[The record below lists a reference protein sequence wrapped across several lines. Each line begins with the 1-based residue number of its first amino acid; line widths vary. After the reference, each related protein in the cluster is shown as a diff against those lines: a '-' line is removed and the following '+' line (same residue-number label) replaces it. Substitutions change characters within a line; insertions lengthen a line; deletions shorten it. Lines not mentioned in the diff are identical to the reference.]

1 MYTNGYVHHP
11 SLLEQEDIS
20 FFVVVDDDSFFIEM
34 GLLGCSYR
42 TRTCTTVLR
51 YTACHYSIQLRIL
64 RFVVLRITHTTLSK
78 STV

>member
-1 MYTNGYVHHP
+1 
-11 SLLEQEDIS
+11 
-20 FFVVVDDDSFFIEM
+20 VVVDDDSFFIEM

-51 YTACHYSIQLRIL
+51 YTACH
-64 RFVVLRITHTTLSK
+64 FVVLRITHTTLSK